1 MKVLKIKD
9 VKSPSRGTS
18 RSAGIDFYTPNDMT
32 PILLGPGEDALI
44 PSGIKAQVPTGYAL
58 IAFNKSGIA
67 SKNKLTKGAEVV
79 DEDYQGEIHI
89 HIFNSGKTTVLINP
103 GQKLIQFILIKMNY
117 EDVEVVDTLDNI
129 QTERGSG
136 AFGSTGIN

>member
-1 MKVLKIKD
+1 MKIQKIRS
-9 VKSPSRGTS
+9 VKSPARGTS
-18 RSAGIDFYTPNDMT
+18 KSAGIDFYTPDDME

-44 PSGIKAQVPTGYAL
+44 PSGIKAQVPPGYAL

-67 SKNKLTKGAEVV
+67 TKTKLTKGAEVV

-89 HIFNSGKTTVLINP
+89 HVFNSGKTTILINP

-117 EDVEVVDTLDNI
+117 ENIEVVETLDNI
-129 QTERGSG
+129 ESERGSG